1 MTTFRAL
8 IVEDNPEI
16 VEIVE
21 DILRSLG
28 HEFDAAF
35 CQAEARELL
44 AQKQHDY
51 YLLDLEIPVETG
63 RSLPRIQ
70 NGENLLREIIARR
83 GTRHAPVIIMTSHG
97 TDTPRLAVRMMKLG
111 ASDYVTKPFDTVGKT
126 LDNAILEALRP
137 CA

>member
-83 GTRHAPVIIMTSHG
+83 GTRHAPRTGDHH
-97 TDTPRLAVRMMKLG
+97 DQPRYRHAPSGCEDDETGGQRLR
-111 ASDYVTKPFDTVGKT
+111 DQ
-126 LDNAILEALRP
+126 AI
-137 CA
+137 